1 MNRSS
6 RPPPLSLREKNKRK
20 TLATIRQSAWSL
32 FVEKGFDRTTTREIA
47 ERAKVA
53 AGTVFVHAKDKDELL
68 AMVFQQRVSTAF
80 EKGFDDIS
88 DDTPLLDRLVRA
100 FGVFFDDYSMQ
111 PELALKFL
119 CITLTLKGPVGEA
132 QSRVEEQFVA
142 RLGAMLERARERGE
156 CRDDL
161 DVHGYARNL
170 FALYRFAVLRWL
182 ASEHCRDAEK
192 GKHAL
197 RESFTIAHIG
207 ARPRVKKRATIAP
220 EPELIDERRSV
231 RASTLTPASTARNT
245 PTSGVERLSV
255 RAPAAP
261 KLPADLL
268 AGLPS
273 LNGAK
278 SEPPPPDARPSRRP
292 NR

>member
-80 EKGFDDIS
+80 EKGFDGIS
-88 DDTPLLDRLVRA
+88 EETPLIERLVCA

-119 CITLTLKGPVGEA
+119 CITLTLTGPIGLA
-132 QSRVEEQFVA
+132 QSKVEDEFVA
-142 RLGAMLERARERGE
+142 RVASLLERARERGE

-170 FALYRFAVLRWL
+170 FALYRFAVFRWL
-182 ASEHCRDAEK
+182 ASGDCRDPEK
-192 GKHAL
+192 GKHTL
-197 RESFTIAHIG
+197 RESFSVAHTG

-220 EPELIDERRSV
+220 EPELIEERRSIRV
-231 RASTLTPASTARNT
+231 GASTPASTARNT
-245 PTSGVERLSV
+245 PTSGVARPSV

-273 LNGAK
+273 LKGPK

-292 NR
+292 SR